1 VPAVPDD
8 ASGSPE
14 SIAARP
20 ATEAHRARYPVE
32 AAYAPPGPYAT
43 TTSSVTDAAGNA
55 IYDLY
60 YPGDY
65 AALGFQSPIVTW
77 GNGTDDIPPQYSTL
91 LGHLASYGFTVI
103 GTTSRTTGSGVEIGD
118 AAHYLVTQAGASGSP
133 FYGNLDVN
141 RVAAVGHSQGA
152 GGATQAALSNPAL
165 IKTLMTFSLP
175 ITYWLNGPDIA
186 QLTRPAFL
194 SSTHGIWDSVIA
206 PPVIERIYYEIL
218 TVPAALGIILE
229 SDGKPADHAS
239 IVDPAYGGNPGGE
252 LGYATAW
259 LAYQLLGDPT
269 AATAFTGAAPE
280 LISNANWPG
289 SAVK

>member
-1 VPAVPDD
+1 VPDD
-8 ASGSPE
+8 PSGTPE

-20 ATEAHRARYPVE
+20 AAQAHLAQYPVE
-32 AAYAPPGPYAT
+32 AAYTPPGPYAT
-43 TTSSVTDAAGNA
+43 TTSSVTDSAGNA

-103 GTTSRTTGSGVEIGD
+103 GTTSLTTGSGVEIGD
-118 AAHYLVTQAGASGSP
+118 AAHYLVTQAGTAGSL

-152 GGATQAALSNPAL
+152 GGATRAALNNPAL

-239 IVDPAYGGNPGGE
+239 IVDPDYGGNPGGE

-259 LAYQLLGDPT
+259 LAYQLRGDPI
-269 AATAFTGAAPE
+269 AATAFTGATPE
-280 LISNANWPG
+280 LVSNSNWPG